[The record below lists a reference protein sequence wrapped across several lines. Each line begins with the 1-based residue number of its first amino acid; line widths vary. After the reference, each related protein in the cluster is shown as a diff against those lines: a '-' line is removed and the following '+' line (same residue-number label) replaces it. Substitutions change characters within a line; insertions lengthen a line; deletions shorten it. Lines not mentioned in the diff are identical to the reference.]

1 MRISK
6 IIFIILI
13 FCAVSISLSKTHT
26 VAYAEEVGLV
36 AQVTTKT
43 GPTVTPVKPKL
54 DCKWTEE
61 KDKDGKIIFKLTGKD
76 CQKLE
81 EEVNSQQKAL
91 GKACCVCR
99 REGGIIVCRGECCI
113 ELFTKASSR

>member
-13 FCAVSISLSKTHT
+13 FCAVSISLSTMPT
-26 VAYAEEVGLV
+26 VANAEEIGLF
-36 AQVTTKT
+36 AQITTKT
-43 GPTVTPVKPKL
+43 GPTVAPVKPKL

-61 KDKDGKIIFKLTGKD
+61 KAKDGKIIYKLTGKE
-76 CQKLE
+76 CEKLE
-81 EEVNSQQKAL
+81 QDVNSQQKAL
-91 GKACCVCR
+91 GKACCVCK

-113 ELFTKASSR
+113 ELFTKASSQ